1 MTGVVRLVVLLVLLF
16 AVMGS
21 LSQHVKLDEIAQ
33 KLDGKLAAMAQKLDG
48 KLAEMAQKL
57 DGKLAEIA
65 QKLDGKLAEI
75 AQKLDLQVQVVS
87 NLDYTG
93 QLRLT
98 EIAVIFNQTRAE
110 IQTRYDKRETLLMWI
125 LGALS
130 IMIGLVLIAQFRSMD
145 PIPLFIPNKKA
156 E

>member
-57 DGKLAEIA
+57 D
-65 QKLDGKLAEI
+65 
-75 AQKLDLQVQVVS
+75 LQIQVVS
-87 NLDYTG
+87 ILNYTG
-93 QLRLT
+93 QLRSA
-98 EIAVIFNQTRAE
+98 EIAVILNQTRAE
-110 IQTRYDKRETLLMWI
+110 IQTRYDTRETYLMWI

-130 IMIGLVLIAQFRSMD
+130 IMIGLVIIAQFRSMD